1 MRTSIRYSIISRI
14 AGAVA
19 GLWLCGAG
27 AAWAGGGADL
37 VSLQALLTNTQGTG
51 LCDVFGIK
59 PCPVPPTVTQTALEV
74 AALGNNL
81 FEMLLA
87 QNNILPK
94 GSRVYAGNPAAD
106 IIFSGVPGCLASLP
120 LSS

>member
-1 MRTSIRYSIISRI
+1 MLVFAPKFMETGGEEQGGGSMRRWIKSSIVRR
-14 AGAVA
+14 ANGALA

-37 VSLQALLTNTQGTG
+37 VSLQSLLTNGQGTG
-51 LCDVFGIK
+51 LCDVFAIN
-59 PCPVPPTVTQTALEV
+59 PCPVPPTVSQTALEV

-81 FEMLLA
+81 FEMLLT

-94 GSRVYAGNPAAD
+94 GS
-106 IIFSGVPGCLASLP
+106 
-120 LSS
+120 